1 VAPTRVFA
9 GVVIV
14 CAAGVL
20 GWVLLRSGPPRS
32 APPAEV
38 PVTEAVAASQD
49 VPVYVEGLGTVQ
61 AFNTVAVRSRVSG
74 QITSVAF
81 REGQEVKT
89 GDPLFQIDPRPFQA
103 ALEQAQATKSKDEA
117 QLHGAELDLE
127 RYAKLL
133 APGFQSRQSYDQ
145 QTATVGQLRSAVQA
159 DQAMI
164 DNAQLN
170 LDYALIR
177 SPIDGRTGQR
187 LVDLGN
193 FVQAAQN
200 TNLVIIAQ
208 LKPVFVS
215 FTVAQENLDSIR
227 DNQAKHQLTVEAYS
241 SDDKRL
247 LSQGQVTLIDNQID
261 VATGTIHLRATFAN
275 ADERLWPGEFVNAH
289 LVLTMLNNAVTVPSQ
304 TVMEGPEGSYA
315 YVVGAQGKAERRA
328 VEVGLVQ
335 NGMTVINKGVASG
348 EQVVV
353 DGQYRLTNGSKVK
366 TNTQQAALGPQ

>member
-1 VAPTRVFA
+1 MFA
-9 GVVIV
+9 GVAIV
-14 CAAGVL
+14 CAAGFF
-20 GWVLLRSGPPRS
+20 GWLLLRSGPPKS
-32 APPAEV
+32 APVPEV
-38 PVTEAVAASQD
+38 PVTEAVASSQD
-49 VPVYVEGLGTVQ
+49 VPVYVEGLGTAQ
-61 AFNTVAVRSRVSG
+61 AFNTVAVRSRVDG
-74 QITSVAF
+74 QITNVFF

-89 GDPLFQIDPRPFQA
+89 GDPLFQIDQRPFQA
-103 ALEQAQATKSKDEA
+103 ALEQAQATKTKDEA

-145 QTATVGQLRSAVQA
+145 QTATVGQLRAAVQA

-170 LDYALIR
+170 LNYALIR

-193 FVQAAQN
+193 FVQATQN
-200 TNLVIIAQ
+200 TNLVTIAQ

-215 FTVAQENLDSIR
+215 FTVAQENLDDIR
-227 DNQAKHQLTVEAYS
+227 DNQAKHQLTVEAFS

-275 ADERLWPGEFVNAH
+275 SDERLWPGEFVNAH
-289 LVLTMLNNAVTVPSQ
+289 LVLSTLNNAVTVPSQ
-304 TVMEGPEGSYA
+304 TVMEGPDGNYA
-315 YVVGAQGKAERRA
+315 YVVGAEGKAERRA

-335 NGMTVINKGVASG
+335 NGRTVIKKGITSG